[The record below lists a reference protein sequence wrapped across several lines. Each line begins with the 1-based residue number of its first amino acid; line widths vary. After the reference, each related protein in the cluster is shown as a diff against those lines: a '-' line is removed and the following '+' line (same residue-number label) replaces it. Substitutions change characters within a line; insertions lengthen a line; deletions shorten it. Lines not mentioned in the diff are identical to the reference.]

1 MTFGERL
8 KQIRNKQGLSQNALA
23 KKIGIA
29 QYLLSFYENDKSQ
42 PTVDRIEWLC
52 TALNVSASELLGF

>member
-8 KQIRNKQGLSQNALA
+8 RALRKERGYKQGELA
-23 KKIGIA
+23 KKIGMH
-29 QYLLSFYENDKSQ
+29 QYLLCRYEKDQVQ

-52 TALNVSASELLGF
+52 TALNVSATELLGF